1 MKKEIIQTDKA
12 PKAIGPYSQATVYN
26 DVVYTSAQ
34 LPIDPVTNELLDG
47 DIAQQTDLAMKN
59 LAAVLS
65 AAGSSFDKVLK
76 CTVFITDMSQFS
88 KVNAVYARY
97 YEGIEPPAR
106 ACVEVTK
113 LAKGAMVEI
122 EVIATR

>member
-1 MKKEIIQTDKA
+1 MKKEIIRTDKA

-26 DVVYTSAQ
+26 DMVYTSAQ

-47 DIAQQTDLAMKN
+47 DIADQTDLAMKN
-59 LAAVLS
+59 LSAVLA
-65 AAGSSFDKVLK
+65 AAGSSLDKVLK

-88 KVNAVYARY
+88 KVNEVYARY
-97 YEGIEPPAR
+97 YAGIEPPAR

-113 LAKGAMVEI
+113 LAKGAKIEI

>member
-26 DVVYTSAQ
+26 DIVYTSAQ

-47 DIAQQTDLAMKN
+47 DIAQQTELAMKN
-59 LAAVLS
+59 LSAVLT
-65 AAGSSFDKVLK
+65 AAGSSLDKVMK

-88 KVNAVYARY
+88 KVNDVYARY

-113 LAKGAMVEI
+113 LAKGAKIEI
-122 EVIATR
+122 EVIASR

>member
-1 MKKEIIQTDKA
+1 MKKEIIKTDKA
-12 PKAIGPYSQATVYN
+12 PKAIGPYNQATVYN
-26 DVVYTSAQ
+26 DIVYTSAQ

-47 DIAQQTDLAMKN
+47 DIAEQTDLAMKN
-59 LAAVLS
+59 LGAVLA

>member
-1 MKKEIIQTDKA
+1 MKKEIIRTDNA
-12 PKAIGPYSQATVYN
+12 PKAIGPYNQATVYN
-26 DVVYTSAQ
+26 DIVYTSAQ
-34 LPIDPVTNELLDG
+34 LPIDPVTNELIEG
-47 DIAQQTDLAMKN
+47 DIAQQTDMAMRN
-59 LAAVLS
+59 LAAVLA

-76 CTVFITDMSQFS
+76 CTVFITDMSQFA